1 MQRTRPLRKSAA
13 FLLSIL
19 FVLLMAEPVLA
30 NSEPRSWRGRFS
42 AEPGVLTENCP
53 VRVISEHLTFDFT
66 NRSSTGYAKRFTTT
80 ASYEMWNPTAEDIT
94 VEMVF
99 PFESTEADLQWLNAE
114 ITVAGEPVDYELCRV
129 GGAGEEASSP
139 SDLKT
144 LDLDFGFKGNGYALL
159 YTADF
164 PAGRIQNMTV
174 RYEAATDMLT
184 TFSQRTYSYTYL
196 LTPASGWA
204 SFGKLDIE
212 LIPGE
217 NTPKLAAASP
227 ELTEEDGR
235 YVARLEALPDGEL
248 RFILAENR
256 TLLDILYGSALF
268 FIVIPFV
275 LALAAAAI
283 IAVAVVTRRQKRQI

>member
-1 MQRTRPLRKSAA
+1 VKRSRTLHRSAT
-13 FLLSIL
+13 FLFSIL
-19 FVLLMAEPVLA
+19 FIMLMAEPALA

-42 AEPGVLTENCP
+42 AESAALTENCP
-53 VRVISEHLTFDFT
+53 VKVMSEHLTFDFT
-66 NRSSTGYAKRFTTT
+66 NRDSTGYAKRFTTT
-80 ASYEMWNPTAEDIT
+80 ASYKMWNPTAEDIT

-99 PFESTEADLQWLNAE
+99 PFESSEADLKWLNAE
-114 ITVAGEPVDYELCRV
+114 ITVAGEPVEYELCRV
-129 GGAGEEASSP
+129 GAGAQSSSP
-139 SDLKT
+139 SDLET
-144 LDLDFGFKGNGYALL
+144 LDLDFGFGGDGYALL
-159 YTADF
+159 YTIDF
-164 PAGRIQNMTV
+164 PAGRLQNVTV

-196 LTPASGWA
+196 LSPASKWA

-235 YVARLEALPDGEL
+235 YAAHLKALPDGEL
-248 RFILAENR
+248 NFILAEDR

-283 IAVAVVTRRQKRQI
+283 IAVAVVTRRRKKQI